1 MRTTLVSLVIIAG
14 CAGGGAEPG
23 SDLYTLDL
31 ARYAPDQTPSALK
44 IANETVVLPL
54 GVGPQEQALSV
65 QMPGE
70 LVALYTRIGC
80 SVAPDEWLGA
90 AGVTP
95 ARVPVTAP
103 VHLVEVTVDQ
113 LTGTGVTASPD
124 ELARATCV
132 SFRRP
137 DGKWHA
143 SARST
148 QITMT
153 GATIRTEFALD
164 APDATALAVFLPTYT
179 YVSRVTYRVTSQ

>member
-14 CAGGGAEPG
+14 CAGSGAEPG
-23 SDLYTLDL
+23 NDLYTLDL
-31 ARYAPDQTPSALK
+31 AGYSPGQTPPALK

-54 GVGPQEQALSV
+54 GVGAREQTLSA
-65 QMPGE
+65 QAPGE

-80 SVAPDEWLGA
+80 NVDPDEWLGA
-90 AGVTP
+90 GGVTP
-95 ARVPVTAP
+95 APLPATAP
-103 VHLVEVTVDQ
+103 VHLVEVTVEQ
-113 LTGTGVTASPD
+113 LAGTEVTASPD
-124 ELARATCV
+124 ALASATCV

-137 DGKWHA
+137 DGRWHA

-148 QITMT
+148 KITMT

-179 YVSRVTYRVTSQ
+179 YVSRVSYRVTSQ